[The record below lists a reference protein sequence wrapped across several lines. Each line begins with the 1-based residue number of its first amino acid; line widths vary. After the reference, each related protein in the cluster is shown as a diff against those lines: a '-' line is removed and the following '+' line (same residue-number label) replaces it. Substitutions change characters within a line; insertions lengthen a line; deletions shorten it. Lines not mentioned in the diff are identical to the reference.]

1 MVNKCKNKI
10 KALQRSKWK
19 AQNLSEEENE
29 KRLKKVC
36 DRYKNL
42 SEEEKEKNHQYHCDQ
57 NKIIFL
63 KKKNKKSWI
72 YEKLLFRT

>member
-19 AQNLSEEENE
+19 VQNLSEEENE
-29 KRLKKVC
+29 KRLKKVW

-42 SEEEKEKNHQYHCDQ
+42 SEGGKEKKRQYHCDQ
-57 NKIIFL
+57 NKIMFL
-63 KKKNKKSWI
+63 KKKSWI